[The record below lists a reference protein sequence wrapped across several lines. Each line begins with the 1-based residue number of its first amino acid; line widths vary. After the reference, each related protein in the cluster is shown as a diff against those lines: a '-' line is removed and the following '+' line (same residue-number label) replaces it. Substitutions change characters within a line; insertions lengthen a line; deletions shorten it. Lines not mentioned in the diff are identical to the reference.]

1 MNYYPHK
8 KTLLSVSAESINTEQ
23 TGTTY
28 RVSTSENDEVSSDD
42 QDFKVFFH
50 TEQTGGVTNPTVQAH
65 LQTSW
70 DKVNWATVASSTQLT
85 ADGGSDEVKP
95 AQTVGPFVRVVT
107 QLGGA
112 TNPAHKVEAILISNG
127 RFKIKKVV

>member
-1 MNYYPHK
+1 MNNYPHK
-8 KTLLSVSAESINTEQ
+8 KPLLSVSAESVSTEQ
-23 TGTTY
+23 TGTAY

-85 ADGGSDEVKP
+85 ADGANDEVRP
-95 AQTVGPFVRVVT
+95 VQAVGLFVRVVT
-107 QLGGA
+107 QLGGDIR
-112 TNPAHKVEAILISNG
+112 PSHKVEAILVSNG